1 VIRRAGSASPE
12 AISAERTRSRAS
24 DTRLVGQADD
34 GERRQPGRD
43 LHLHVD
49 GAGLDPLK
57 GYGGNALDQMVPLC
71 RVRR

>member
-1 VIRRAGSASPE
+1 MI
-12 AISAERTRSRAS
+12 
-24 DTRLVGQADD
+24 VGPNFLSLTKCN

-49 GAGLDPLK
+49 GSGLDPLK

-71 RVRR
+71 RNER